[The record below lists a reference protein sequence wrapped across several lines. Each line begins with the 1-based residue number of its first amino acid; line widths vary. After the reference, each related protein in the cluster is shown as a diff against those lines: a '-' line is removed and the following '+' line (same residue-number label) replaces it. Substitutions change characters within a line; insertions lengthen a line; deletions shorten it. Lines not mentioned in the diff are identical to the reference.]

1 VTALLTLGGMVIHAN
16 ADGSVQLGEVSLPAW
31 LAQDISVRLAEAAGE
46 VPEVQASRRRV
57 REHLNALGTWQPA
70 KYRNVETRQTA
81 MGMLLRLPGRDTL
94 AWLRV
99 SDTVTCLVRRE
110 GELYARGCGLSQ
122 WREDTLLGFTFDAV
136 DLTTR
141 LSVRWGVK
149 GRTRARVAQA
159 ERQAPPLFDDAAA
172 ARGAS

>member
-1 VTALLTLGGMVIHAN
+1 MSDTALLALGGLVIHAN
-16 ADGSVQLGEVSLPAW
+16 PDGTVQLGAVALPSWMAS
-31 LAQDISVRLAEAAGE
+31 DIAVRLAEASGE
-46 VPEVQASRRRV
+46 VPEAQASRRRV

-70 KYRNVETRQTA
+70 KYRNVETRQTS

-110 GELYARGCGLSQ
+110 GELYARGCGLVQ
-122 WREDTLLGFTFDAV
+122 WREDALLGFTFDTA

-141 LSVRWGVK
+141 LSVRWGQK
-149 GRTRARVAQA
+149 GRKRARLAQA
-159 ERQAPPLFDDAAA
+159 ELQAPPLFVDG
-172 ARGAS
+172 GAS